1 MHRFWDERYQQE
13 GVYGKAPNPFWMR
26 ELERLSPPH
35 AGNRLL
41 LPCEGEGRNAVWAA
55 RKGWTVD
62 AFDGSGVAMNTCRR
76 WAAAAGVEVHTHHA
90 DAFKFEGDKA
100 GYDVVGL
107 FYAHM
112 PPHLRL
118 PFHELVTDWL
128 RPGGRVILEGFE
140 PRQLG
145 LPSGGPKDE
154 AMLFTPAMLAADF
167 AGLEIL
173 KNETASVVLDEGP
186 YHQGPAHI
194 IQFIAQK
201 PA

>member
-13 GVYGKAPNPFWMR
+13 GVYGKAPNPFWVHG
-26 ELERLSPPH
+26 LECLSPPDN
-35 AGNRLL
+35 GKRLL

-55 RKGWTVD
+55 LNGWTVD
-62 AFDGSGVAMNTCRR
+62 AFDGSSVAMNTCQR
-76 WAAAAGVEVHTHHA
+76 WSAEAGVEVRTRHA
-90 DAFKFEGDKA
+90 DAFEFDGNPD

-112 PPHLRL
+112 PPDLRL
-118 PFHELVTDWL
+118 PFHERVIGWL
-128 RPGGRVILEGFE
+128 RPGGRVLLEGFE

-173 KNETASVVLDEGP
+173 KNETSSVVLDEGP

-201 PA
+201 SA

>member
-13 GVYGKAPNPFWMR
+13 GVYGKAPNPFWVR
-26 ELERLSPPH
+26 ELERVPPPH
-35 AGNRLL
+35 ASNRLL

-62 AFDGSGVAMNTCRR
+62 AFDGSSVAMKTCQR
-76 WAAAAGVEVHTHHA
+76 WAAEAGVQVRTHHA
-90 DAFKFEGDKA
+90 DAFEFEGDAA

-112 PPHLRL
+112 PPHLRS
-118 PFHELVTDWL
+118 PFHELATGWL

>member
-13 GVYGKAPNPFWMR
+13 GVYGKAPNPFWVR

-35 AGNRLL
+35 DGNWLL
-41 LPCEGEGRNAVWAA
+41 LPCEGEGRNAIWAA
-55 RKGWTVD
+55 KSGWGVD
-62 AFDGSGVAMNTCRR
+62 AFDGSSVAMKTCQR
-76 WAAAAGVEVHTHHA
+76 WADEAGVEVRTHHS
-90 DAFKFEGDKA
+90 DAFEFEGDA
-100 GYDVVGL
+100 DGYEVVGL
-107 FYAHM
+107 LYAHM

-118 PFHELVTDWL
+118 RFHKLVTGWL

-145 LPSGGPKDE
+145 LPSGGPQDE

-167 AGLEIL
+167 VGLEIL

>member
-1 MHRFWDERYQQE
+1 
-13 GVYGKAPNPFWMR
+13 MR
-26 ELERLSPPH
+26 LNLR
-35 AGNRLL
+35 
-41 LPCEGEGRNAVWAA
+41 
-55 RKGWTVD
+55 D
-62 AFDGSGVAMNTCRR
+62 A
-76 WAAAAGVEVHTHHA
+76 
-90 DAFKFEGDKA
+90 A

-112 PPHLRL
+112 PPHLRS
-118 PFHELVTDWL
+118 PFHELATSWL

-167 AGLEIL
+167 AGLKIL

-186 YHQGPAHI
+186 HHQGPAHI

-201 PA
+201 PPDALSPCSPAAGWHRCRFIGLDRLHSC

>member
-1 MHRFWDERYQQE
+1 MPVTGSCCRAR
-13 GVYGKAPNPFWMR
+13 
-26 ELERLSPPH
+26 
-35 AGNRLL
+35 
-41 LPCEGEGRNAVWAA
+41 EGRNAVWAA
-55 RKGWTVD
+55 RNGWTVD
-62 AFDGSGVAMNTCRR
+62 AFDGSSVAMKTCQR
-76 WAAAAGVEVHTHHA
+76 WAAEAGVEVRTHHA
-90 DAFKFEGDKA
+90 DAFEFEGDAA

-112 PPHLRL
+112 PPHLRS
-118 PFHELVTDWL
+118 PFPRTRDQLAAPGRPRH
-128 RPGGRVILEGFE
+128 PGGIRTL
-140 PRQLG
+140 QLG